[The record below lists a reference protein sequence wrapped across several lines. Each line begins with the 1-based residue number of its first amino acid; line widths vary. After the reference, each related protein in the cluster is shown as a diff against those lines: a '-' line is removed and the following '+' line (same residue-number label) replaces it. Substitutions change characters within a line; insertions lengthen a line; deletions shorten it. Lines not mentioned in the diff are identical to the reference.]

1 MMFFFPSRAAATI
14 FLPRVTYPPSPSAR
28 QLLSPYPPAAHQ
40 VFIPIRASA
49 TILPSAHQVCVRL
62 PPLPVRASALP
73 QLLFALPSLLRVRF
87 RERQVPPNPNPP
99 TSPSAW
105 RQLLFALPCVRYP
118 LTRSERQLLSP
129 PTTRQVPRFARQLLR
144 QPFRALSTAS
154 RVAACLVPPDPIY
167 YPLFRASGTPHSPSA
182 GAP

>member
-1 MMFFFPSRAAATI
+1 MFFFPSRAAATI
-14 FLPRVTYPPSPSAR
+14 FLPHVTYPPSPSAR
-28 QLLSPYPPAAHQ
+28 QLLSPYPLPR
-40 VFIPIRASA
+40 VRYFSS
-49 TILPSAHQVCVRL
+49 PSAHQL
-62 PPLPVRASALP
+62 LSSLPVRASALP
-73 QLLFALPSLLRVRF
+73 QLLFALPSLLRVKS

-105 RQLLFALPCVRYP
+105 RQLLARQGVRYP
-118 LTRSERQLLSP
+118 LTRSECQLLSP
-129 PTTRQVPRFARQLLR
+129 PSTRQVPGFARQLLSHLR

>member
-1 MMFFFPSRAAATI
+1 MFFFPSRAAATI

-28 QLLSPYPPAAHQ
+28 QLLLPHPPAAHQ
-40 VFIPIRASA
+40 VLFIPIRASA
-49 TILPSAHQVCVRL
+49 TILPFARQVGVRL
-62 PPLPVRASALP
+62 PPLPVRTSALP
-73 QLLFALPSLLRVRF
+73 QLLFALPSLLRVRS

-129 PTTRQVPRFARQLLR
+129 PSTRQVPGFARQLLSYLR

-154 RVAACLVPPDPIY
+154 RVAACLVP
-167 YPLFRASGTPHSPSA
+167 LFRASGTPHSPS
-182 GAP
+182 P